1 MNFLFNLRVER
12 TFNYSLGDQGL
23 DGSTYA
29 LVADEM
35 GEDSLAFLLEGVSKV
50 RAERALKL
58 ALTMIET
65 STQSQIKETLLQ
77 D

>member
-12 TFNYSLGDQGL
+12 TFN
-23 DGSTYA
+23 TYG
-29 LVADEM
+29 LVADVV

-58 ALTMIET
+58 ASTMIET
-65 STQSQIKETLLQ
+65 STRSQIEDSLLQ